1 MVLQLCYSMLSLEEP
16 GIPKSL
22 ERMWILQGSKGC
34 NVPEKWFNSFLLCV
48 FLKAAGSHTDNMAT
62 SPNEIYEMPFS
73 LHGTESTEC
82 VPSIPS
88 EVIALG

>member
-1 MVLQLCYSMLSLEEP
+1 MVLWLCCSMLSLEEP

-22 ERMWILQGSKGC
+22 DCMWILQGSKGC

-73 LHGTESTEC
+73 LHGTESMEYIL
-82 VPSIPS
+82 SIPL
-88 EVIALG
+88 EVL